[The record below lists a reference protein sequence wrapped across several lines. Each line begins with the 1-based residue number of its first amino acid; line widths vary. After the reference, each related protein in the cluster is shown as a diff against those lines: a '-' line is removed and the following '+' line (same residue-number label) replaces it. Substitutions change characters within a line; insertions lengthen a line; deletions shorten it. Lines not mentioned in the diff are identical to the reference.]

1 MPELRS
7 FPFFLP
13 PPAGGRVDVLIVAG
27 EHSGDE
33 HAAGMVRGLL
43 AQQPALRVCALGGP
57 KLAAAGAQ
65 LLHDLT
71 ASSVVGFVEVLRNLR
86 FFRMLFN
93 ATVDWIGQYRP
104 RAVCC
109 VDYPGFN
116 LRLARALHARGLTA
130 KGGGGIRALYY
141 ISPQI
146 WAWKAGRR
154 FEMARHLD
162 AMAVIFPFE
171 VKSYADTALPV
182 EFVGHPFVADDYQSP
197 VHHDSTGP
205 VLLLP
210 GSRRQAVARIFP
222 ALLAGFGMYRQQGG
236 TRGAV
241 VIHPSEEV
249 AAVLR
254 SELARWPQFAGTVEL
269 NQSLNGRERPGGRS
283 EIPGVAASAV
293 LTSSGTMSMHC
304 ALAGIPGAI
313 AYRTNPLTYLFAR
326 WLVQVPHIG
335 IANLLLDEPM
345 YPEFIQGA
353 ATPANLARELTA
365 CVEDPARRGRAV
377 EQAQRLRTALHQP
390 RNGTAADWLARQL
403 MATSGVI

>member
-1 MPELRS
+1 M
-7 FPFFLP
+7 
-13 PPAGGRVDVLIVAG
+13 DVLIVAG

-33 HAAGMVRGLL
+33 HAARLVQELL
-43 AQQPALRVCALGGP
+43 ARQPALRVCALGGP
-57 KLAAAGAQ
+57 QLAAAGAQ

-86 FFRMLFN
+86 FFRRLFN
-93 ATVDWIGQYRP
+93 ATLDWIGQHRP

-130 KGGGGIRALYY
+130 KGGGSIRALYY

-154 FEMARHLD
+154 FEMAQHLD

-197 VHHDSTGP
+197 VRHDPAGP

-222 ALLAGFGMYRQQGG
+222 ALLAGYGMYRQQGG
-236 TRGAV
+236 KRGAV

-254 SELARWPQFAGTVEL
+254 SELARWPQLAGKVEL
-269 NQSLNGRERPGGRS
+269 HETINGRARPGGRS
-283 EIPGVAASAV
+283 PAQGMGASAV

-365 CVEDPARRGRAV
+365 CLEDPARRRRAA
-377 EQAQRLRTALHQP
+377 EQARQLRDKLHQP
-390 RNGTAADWLARQL
+390 RAGTAADWLARQL
-403 MATSGVI
+403 AQSGGGGSREGGA

>member
-1 MPELRS
+1 MTSSGTELAFS
-7 FPFFLP
+7 LP
-13 PPAGGRVDVLIVAG
+13 PPAGRGVDLLIVAG

-33 HAAGMVRGLL
+33 HAARMVRGLL
-43 AQQPALRVCALGGP
+43 AGRPALRVCALGGP
-57 KLAAAGAQ
+57 ELAAAGAQ

-71 ASSVVGFVEVLRNLR
+71 ASSVVGFVEVLRNVRYFRSLFGATLR
-86 FFRMLFN
+86 
-93 ATVDWIGQYRP
+93 WIEQHRP

-116 LRLARALHARGLTA
+116 LRLTRALHARGLTV
-130 KGGGGIRALYY
+130 KGGGRIRALYY

-182 EFVGHPFVADDYQSP
+182 EFVGHPFVAGGHESP
-197 VHHDSTGP
+197 VQPDAAGP

-222 ALLAGFGMYRQQGG
+222 ALLAGYAQYASGHPERA
-236 TRGAV
+236 AV
-241 VIHPSEEV
+241 VLHPSDEIKGVLEHLRARARPEIAARVELRRTGAPV
-249 AAVLR
+249 AA
-254 SELARWPQFAGTVEL
+254 A
-269 NQSLNGRERPGGRS
+269 
-283 EIPGVAASAV
+283 AV

-326 WLVQVPHIG
+326 WLVRVPHIG

-353 ATPANLARELTA
+353 ATAGNLARELTTA
-365 CVEDPARRGRAV
+365 LEDPARRARAAEQARQLRAV
-377 EQAQRLRTALHQP
+377 LRQP
-390 RNGTAADWLARQL
+390 ATGTAADWLARQL
-403 MATSGVI
+403 APSDGGRIGNGCG